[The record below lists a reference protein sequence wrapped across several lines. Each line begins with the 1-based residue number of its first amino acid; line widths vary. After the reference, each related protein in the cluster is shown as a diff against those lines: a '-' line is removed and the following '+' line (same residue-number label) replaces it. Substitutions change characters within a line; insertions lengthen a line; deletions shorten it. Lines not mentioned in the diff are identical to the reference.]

1 MLMQSHVDSSYVHWQ
16 GELDAPCQGDS
27 EIWEGDTLAGFNIN
41 SIWEVSMH
49 ASTEEGIGPKLMQT
63 S

>member
-1 MLMQSHVDSSYVHWQ
+1 M
-16 GELDAPCQGDS
+16 PCQGDS